1 MNKSVEQTKQLHTQ
15 TTMVRWTEPQFETL
29 RKLAFE
35 QKKQPAV
42 FIREFILKHCPELAS
57 SADERL

>member
-1 MNKSVEQTKQLHTQ
+1 MNMTVDQTKQRHTQ
-15 TTMVRWTEPQFETL
+15 TTMVRWTEAQLETI

-42 FIREFILKHCPELAS
+42 FIRDFLLKHCPELAS
-57 SADERL
+57 STDERL

>member
-1 MNKSVEQTKQLHTQ
+1 MNTPVDQTKQRHTQ

-42 FIREFILKHCPELAS
+42 FTYIGRVKTT
-57 SADERL
+57 